1 MLVFLFAG
9 LIFQNLCI
17 FWLELVIVCNQSSF
31 LFFHEECLLCWVQ
44 KLVIKIGITKIK
56 MSLCRMN
63 QIETMQRNI
72 VLLLLFRKV
81 FSAEQ
86 VDAVVDIVFRTVHR
100 NARCQPVS
108 RFPSIILLQCIQI
121 TAILAC
127 RLVLGCSIPCEY
139 R

>member
-1 MLVFLFAG
+1 MLVFLFTG
-9 LIFQNLCI
+9 LIFPNLCI
-17 FWLELVIVCNQSSF
+17 FWLELVIVCNQSIF

-44 KLVIKIGITKIK
+44 KLVIKIKITKIK

-63 QIETMQRNI
+63 QIQTIQRNI

-81 FSAEQ
+81 FGVEQ
-86 VDAVVDIVFRTVHR
+86 VDAVVDILFGTVHR

-108 RFPSIILLQCIQI
+108 IFPSIILLQCIQI
-121 TAILAC
+121 AAILVC
-127 RLVLGCSIPCEY
+127 RLVLVLGCEY

>member
-1 MLVFLFAG
+1 MLVFLFTG
-9 LIFQNLCI
+9 LIFPNLCI
-17 FWLELVIVCNQSSF
+17 FWLELVIVCNQSIF
-31 LFFHEECLLCWVQ
+31 LFFHEECLLCWAQ
-44 KLVIKIGITKIK
+44 KLVIKIEITKIK

-63 QIETMQRNI
+63 QIQAMQRNI

-81 FSAEQ
+81 FGAEQ

-108 RFPSIILLQCIQI
+108 IFPSIILLQCIQVA
-121 TAILAC
+121 AILAC